1 MIFLNIFLSPM
12 AAYFMAL
19 LWAALFG
26 DTFFYWIEKSMI
38 EEWVICIQLY
48 WIGAGTFMLHK
59 RLNKKI
65 D

>member
-1 MIFLNIFLSPM
+1 M

-48 WIGAGTFMLHK
+48 WIGTGTFMLHK

>member
-1 MIFLNIFLSPM
+1 MILLNIFLSPM

-19 LWAALFG
+19 LWAAVFG

-48 WIGAGTFMLHK
+48 LFSSVIYMIHIHK
-59 RLNKKI
+59 SKKS